1 MIRHI
6 EIMEPIWKTKSVG
19 VNLTECNP
27 DDVIHLTIAY
37 KNASGVLLYPYTYV
51 LSANEIN
58 KYPIRYKGNGR
69 VPLHDVPIKD
79 FRILNGYDNNQ
90 QSVNQSI
97 INQSNQS
104 NMLFGANEIKKLVEE
119 NKERSGVDNRVKIPM
134 GENVLTIMEITA
146 AEDKNKNVR
155 VVIELMKDE
164 NHKNIKE
171 GFKVTGDNSS
181 IDKSR
186 LLDFFHRG
194 FNYIIQPCNDESDL
208 IKQLKQFVGKKIKA
222 AVKHEKGIYTTK
234 EGENM
239 IVRYPRV
246 WYVTNANDNNFKV
259 DVSKCLK
266 ELSKKDMERVMA
278 LKDMGHEVKEP
289 DVEQKSSSASQP
301 NNINFQNTGSI
312 NTSIVEDDLPF

>member
-1 MIRHI
+1 
-6 EIMEPIWKTKSVG
+6 MEPIWKTKSVG
-19 VNLTECNP
+19 VSLTECNP
-27 DDVIHLTIAY
+27 EDIIHLTIAY
-37 KNASGVLLYPYTYV
+37 KNASGVTLYPYTYV
-51 LSANEIN
+51 LSATEIN
-58 KYPIRYKGNGR
+58 KYPVRYKGNGK

-79 FRILNGYDNNQ
+79 FRILNGYDNSQ

-155 VVIELMKDE
+155 IVIELMKDE

-194 FNYIIQPCNDESDL
+194 FNYIIQPCNDEGDL

-246 WYVTNANDNNFKV
+246 WYVSNANDNNFKV
-259 DVSKCLK
+259 DPAKCLK
-266 ELSKKDMERVMA
+266 ELSRKDMERVIA

-289 DVEQKSSSASQP
+289 DVEQKATVPSNNTVQQNP
-301 NNINFQNTGSI
+301 NSGINLSPN
-312 NTSIVEDDLPF
+312 VLDDDLPF